1 MKIVYLIY
9 GLKMKMLYYM
19 TENVA
24 SEGWK
29 CGHKMKDSLSGSWC
43 RTTTRS
49 QTLFIPQPSYGS
61 LDVKQQGYI
70 FTDFPEK
77 YIGLKYS
84 IYQPIPVPEMENYPR
99 CQFRCNPWRVIQA
112 DPWRVINPGKGENR
126 YCNSLLQ
133 TELSREV
140 LGQA

>member
-1 MKIVYLIY
+1 MKMLYSIY
-9 GLKMKMLYYM
+9 GLKMKM

-61 LDVKQQGYI
+61 FDVKQQGYI

-112 DPWRVINPGKGENR
+112 DPWRVINPGRGENR

-140 LGQA
+140 LGQV